1 MTQQLRY
8 PVFTGIMAHGV
19 AEVERCSPSITEAA
33 ALSRLRL
40 LAWVAADSIA
50 QLFSALV

>member
-1 MTQQLRY
+1 MTQQPRNL
-8 PVFTGIMAHGV
+8 VFTGIMHYGV
-19 AEVERCSPSITEAA
+19 AEVESSSPSITEAA

-50 QLFSALV
+50 Q